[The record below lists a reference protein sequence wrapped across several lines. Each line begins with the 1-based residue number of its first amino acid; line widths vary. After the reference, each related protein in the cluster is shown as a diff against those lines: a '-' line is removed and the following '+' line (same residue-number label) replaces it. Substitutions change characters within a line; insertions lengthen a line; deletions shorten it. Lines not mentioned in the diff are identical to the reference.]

1 MKRAFL
7 KFSPL
12 PSTASSPVSLRRK
25 RWFSCATKATC
36 CPNTGSVPAETVAQL
51 YVHQRAG
58 TSSRPVRELKGFRK
72 LMLKPRETQTVRFTL
87 GKSELTYWSAA
98 SRSLVLDPG
107 IFDIWVGN
115 DSTASIH

>member
-1 MKRAFL
+1 MLTDIA
-7 KFSPL
+7 
-12 PSTASSPVSLRRK
+12 
-25 RWFSCATKATC
+25 
-36 CPNTGSVPAETVAQL
+36 NTGSVPAETVAQL
-51 YVHQRAG
+51 YIHQRAG

-87 GKSELTYWSAA
+87 GKPELTYWSAA

-115 DSTASIH
+115 DSTASIHTQIELHAERQIVRNER